1 MLVFVVVRVTKDFER
16 LAIALHAAAVLR
28 RARTFA
34 GKAQGPA
41 GITPSD
47 ADVLDEHLVP
57 PGITQVVLV
66 DERLTLFARDP
77 LQTDTAL
84 ILHRDLPLGTGIRVK
99 HTTRGEGMQVGVRPS
114 HGRLDDAVEPPKSH
128 ALVGK
133 PFEQGRW
140 KVLPPFRISR
150 RT

>member
-16 LAIALHAAAVLR
+16 LAIALHAAAVLW

-114 HGRLDDAVEPPKSH
+114 HGRLD
-128 ALVGK
+128 
-133 PFEQGRW
+133 
-140 KVLPPFRISR
+140 
-150 RT
+150 